1 MQNPTSSVP
10 SDEQILMLVER
21 TQVLLADADR
31 ALEEALAALQ
41 QSKTLVDAISSNPT
55 LAD

>member
-10 SDEQILMLVER
+10 SDEQILRLVER

>member
-1 MQNPTSSVP
+1 
-10 SDEQILMLVER
+10 MLVER